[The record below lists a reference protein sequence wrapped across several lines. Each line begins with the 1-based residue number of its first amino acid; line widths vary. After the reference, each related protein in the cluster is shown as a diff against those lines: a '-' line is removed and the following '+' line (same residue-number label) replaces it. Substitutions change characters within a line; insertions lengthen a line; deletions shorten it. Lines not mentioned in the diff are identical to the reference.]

1 MMPEKKKI
9 LSILSLIFLM
19 LSSGIAQ
26 DIDFG
31 QNARQA
37 EQETEQTEV
46 QPIKQGFTPDV
57 SVSLGTSFTSFAPG
71 YNSFGT
77 FIAPEIS
84 FPVSNRFAI
93 STGIGYSTIYYNSP
107 GESLLNN
114 QPMQYGSVY
123 VSGSYR
129 MTEKLT
135 ISGTGYKTFL
145 LNPPDLANENSPDYF
160 DNSNQG
166 VILNMDYKVNE
177 NFRINASFQFH
188 QQNGSP
194 YNYMYPGSYMSP
206 NYMGGFSPFYNY
218 GYYPG
223 F

>member
-1 MMPEKKKI
+1 MPVVKEI
-9 LSILSLIFLM
+9 LSILSLIFLL

-26 DIDFG
+26 DTDFG
-31 QNARQA
+31 QNARQS
-37 EQETEQTEV
+37 EQETEQTAV
-46 QPIKQGFTPDV
+46 QPDKQAFNPDV
-57 SVSLGTSFTSFAPG
+57 SVSLGSSFSSFAPG

-77 FIAPEIS
+77 FIAPEIR

-114 QPMQYGSVY
+114 HPMQYGSIY

-145 LNPPDLANENSPDYF
+145 LNPPDPINENNTDYF

-166 VILNMDYKVNE
+166 VILNMDYKVTE
-177 NFRINASFQFH
+177 NFRINASFQLH
-188 QQNGSP
+188 QQNGYP
-194 YNYMYPGSYMSP
+194 YNSMYPGNYMSP
-206 NYMGGFSPFYNY
+206 YPMGGFSPFNNQ
-218 GYYPG
+218 GFYPG